1 MGDRGGG
8 GRPNSMTPKG
18 KLIAIGGNED
28 KGGEADG
35 GHRDRVF
42 RNDFIEDGILR
53 RVVNEI
59 GGTDKRLA
67 VITSASSIPR
77 EVGRNYIEAF
87 GKLGL
92 EHIDHLD
99 IRDRKDV
106 NEAMVE
112 RMLASDGV
120 MISGGNQLRLTSIF
134 GGTRFL
140 DELSRRYQEEE
151 GFVIAGTSAGAMCMS
166 NTMIYQGHS
175 STGLFKGEV
184 KMTTGLAFI
193 GSVIIDSHF
202 VARGRFSRLTQAVAA
217 NPTCTGVGLGEDTG
231 VVIAGGDHMET
242 IGSGQVIIFDGHEL
256 RHTNIADIEEGA
268 PISIENMIMHIIS
281 KGYRY
286 SLKKRSFEAPVA
298 IERG

>member
-92 EHIDHLD
+92 EHIDHLETQ
-99 IRDRKDV
+99 IELVAKV
-106 NEAMVE
+106 GEHNWLQSQMG
-112 RMLASDGV
+112 S
-120 MISGGNQLRLTSIF
+120 SG
-134 GGTRFL
+134 
-140 DELSRRYQEEE
+140 
-151 GFVIAGTSAGAMCMS
+151 AGS
-166 NTMIYQGHS
+166 
-175 STGLFKGEV
+175 
-184 KMTTGLAFI
+184 
-193 GSVIIDSHF
+193 
-202 VARGRFSRLTQAVAA
+202 
-217 NPTCTGVGLGEDTG
+217 
-231 VVIAGGDHMET
+231 
-242 IGSGQVIIFDGHEL
+242 
-256 RHTNIADIEEGA
+256 
-268 PISIENMIMHIIS
+268 
-281 KGYRY
+281 
-286 SLKKRSFEAPVA
+286 
-298 IERG
+298 